1 MAQVLHLWKPGADA
15 RLVSDV
21 IAVQRQA
28 GDEVTVAVLDGA
40 APALPSDITVRRLG
54 DDLTYGELVA
64 LIFGS
69 EHVVPW

>member
-21 IAVQRQA
+21 ITSQRQA
-28 GDEVTVAVLDGA
+28 GDEVTVAVLDGTP
-40 APALPSDITVRRLG
+40 PALPSDIRVRRLG
-54 DDLTYGELVA
+54 DDLTYRELVE